1 LLLKRST
8 SEITLHAK
16 ELKVYDVKAT
26 AKKFELKVNGTN
38 IKYNE
43 AAETVT
49 FIFPRI
55 IAKGRVKLALK
66 FKGVLNDKMRGFYR
80 SSHFYRGEEK
90 RLATTQFEATD
101 ARRAFPC
108 FDEPAQKAVFEVTMV
123 IPKSMTAISNT
134 VETGVKEDESG
145 FQPTPKMSTYLLAFI
160 VGDFEHIQGRTKR
173 GVQVRVFVT
182 PGKKHQAKFALSC
195 AIKVLD
201 FYEKYFAID
210 YPLPVLDL
218 IAIPDFAAGAMENW
232 GAVTYRESALLID
245 PENSSTASRQWVA
258 VVIAHELSHQWFGDL
273 VTMEWWTHLWLNE
286 GFASYME
293 YLAVAHLFPQWD
305 IWTQFACNDLAVAL
319 SLDSLANTHPI
330 EAEVNSPDEIGEI
343 FDTVSYSKGASVIRM
358 LASFLGEKN
367 FRDGLRYYLKKHSYR
382 NASTTDLWQALEKIS
397 KKPVRK
403 MMQNW
408 TIKAGYPVV
417 RIIEGDNKLTL
428 KQTRFFSSPISKKHS
443 KDNTI
448 WNVPIRTQ
456 DARRKIQDTFLTQK
470 SLTIKKPRGEWIKF
484 NSDET
489 GFYRVDYP
497 APMLQALEEPI
508 RTKKLSATVD
518 RLNVLR
524 DALALAEAGELPTVQ
539 LLRLMQAY
547 ENETDYTVWVELA
560 TALNKLRNLILSQE
574 YYPKFEEYCRKLF
587 RKAGR
592 RLGWQAKPDEGHAQ
606 TLLRSLILGQLI
618 LFDDEKTLDY
628 GVKLFKRSKSIPSD
642 LRSVVYRAVAQ
653 RGDEL
658 DHKMFVERYKNEQ
671 FSEEKDRLGRA
682 LGQFKQ
688 EKILKKTLE
697 FSMSDNVRAQDTAG
711 IFYSCWSNK
720 KGTVLAWKFTKENW
734 ATLSARYSAS
744 GHMLEHFV
752 VPAAG
757 FVTVKDAK
765 DVASFFKKHPIPGAK
780 RSIQQVLEKIYSND
794 AWFKRDGKHIE
805 RWLADHS

>member
-1 LLLKRST
+1 
-8 SEITLHAK
+8 
-16 ELKVYDVKAT
+16 
-26 AKKFELKVNGTN
+26 
-38 IKYNE
+38 
-43 AAETVT
+43 
-49 FIFPRI
+49 
-55 IAKGRVKLALK
+55 
-66 FKGVLNDKMRGFYR
+66 M
-80 SSHFYRGEEK
+80 
-90 RLATTQFEATD
+90 
-101 ARRAFPC
+101 
-108 FDEPAQKAVFEVTMV
+108 
-123 IPKSMTAISNT
+123 
-134 VETGVKEDESG
+134 
-145 FQPTPKMSTYLLAFI
+145 
-160 VGDFEHIQGRTKR
+160 
-173 GVQVRVFVT
+173 
-182 PGKKHQAKFALSC
+182 
-195 AIKVLD
+195 
-201 FYEKYFAID
+201 
-210 YPLPVLDL
+210 
-218 IAIPDFAAGAMENW
+218 
-232 GAVTYRESALLID
+232 
-245 PENSSTASRQWVA
+245 
-258 VVIAHELSHQWFGDL
+258 
-273 VTMEWWTHLWLNE
+273 
-286 GFASYME
+286 
-293 YLAVAHLFPQWD
+293 
-305 IWTQFACNDLAVAL
+305 
-319 SLDSLANTHPI
+319 
-330 EAEVNSPDEIGEI
+330 
-343 FDTVSYSKGASVIRM
+343 
-358 LASFLGEKN
+358 
-367 FRDGLRYYLKKHSYR
+367 
-382 NASTTDLWQALEKIS
+382 
-397 KKPVRK
+397 
-403 MMQNW
+403 
-408 TIKAGYPVV
+408 
-417 RIIEGDNKLTL
+417 
-428 KQTRFFSSPISKKHS
+428 
-443 KDNTI
+443 
-448 WNVPIRTQ
+448 PIRTQ

-484 NSDET
+484 NSGET

-658 DHKMFVERYKNEQ
+658 AHKMFVERYKNEQ

-757 FVTVKDAK
+757 FVTIKDAK
-765 DVASFFKKHPIPGAK
+765 DVASFFKKNPVPGAK

-805 RWLADHS
+805 RWLANHS